1 MFEVQL
7 QDVIIAVAFF
17 AFGFLAGVG
26 TKVELKQL
34 WLGKKRHGKK
44 SKH

>member
-1 MFEVQL
+1 MFGIEL
-7 QDVIIAVAFF
+7 QDVIIAVVFF
-17 AFGFLAGVG
+17 VLGVG
-26 TKVELKQL
+26 VGALGRVEIKSL